1 MILCYLLIFVYFCV
15 AWELSQRWRKNHF
28 SFQSFDILC
37 VRGRSLSTAH
47 DLVFAIQRKYLFIKF
62 SFCTGDENIPKREGI
77 RVEFV
82 WHFGNQHLYD
92 KNVILATYIV
102 QIDSG
107 TPQMIIYVNIFF
119 FPNKNYW
126 TRKHTLKLLKSFKT
140 VETCILSQSA
150 YIWATTYQWLAEI
163 ERWVCLIDFLS
174 GTQEYAFNRITNL
187 EMSYWFQRHGITL
200 SFFI

>member
-1 MILCYLLIFVYFCV
+1 MLLIDFRVLLRRMGIV
-15 AWELSQRWRKNHF
+15 ATMTQNHF

-37 VRGRSLSTAH
+37 VRGRSLSAAH

-92 KNVILATYIV
+92 KNVTLATYIV

-119 FPNKNYW
+119 
-126 TRKHTLKLLKSFKT
+126 
-140 VETCILSQSA
+140 SQ
-150 YIWATTYQWLAEI
+150 TK
-163 ERWVCLIDFLS
+163 
-174 GTQEYAFNRITNL
+174 ITELGNT
-187 EMSYWFQRHGITL
+187 H
-200 SFFI
+200 